1 MKVVFLWNQLT
12 FVGIIVLDFFLYMTD
27 GSSFFPHLSLNLTSL
42 CNDEAIFEALP
53 KYSIIN
59 SSCTILYNHNRTVL
73 NDLNNGKVTYRF
85 NASSNIFRIPLNGE
99 HVLYNVE
106 LKCMKNAGS
115 TMQYSNSVD
124 KITAACHR
132 DQEVI
137 TTTESEVIYKEHAI
151 FSSSVQDIVLGIV
164 FSVLALLIV
173 FVTVYY
179 QYRRY
184 RRQRRMQQYLS
195 TPHTDPFERLQDH
208 MEE

>member
-1 MKVVFLWNQLT
+1 MKEVFSWNRLAL
-12 FVGIIVLDFFLYMTD
+12 VGIIFLDFFLFMTD
-27 GSSFFPHLSLNLTSL
+27 GSSFYPHLNLNLTSL

-59 SSCTILYNHNRTVL
+59 SSCALSYINNRPISNEV
-73 NDLNNGKVTYRF
+73 NNGKITYKF

-99 HVLYNVE
+99 HILYNVVLNCVKDLE
-106 LKCMKNAGS
+106 RTS
-115 TMQYSNSVD
+115 QFSNSID
-124 KITAACHR
+124 KITATCHR